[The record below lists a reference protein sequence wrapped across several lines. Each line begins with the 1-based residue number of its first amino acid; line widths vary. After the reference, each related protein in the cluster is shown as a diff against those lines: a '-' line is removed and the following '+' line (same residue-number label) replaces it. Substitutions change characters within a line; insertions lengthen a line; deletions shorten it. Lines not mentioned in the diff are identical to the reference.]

1 MSSHEAMKNKFDP
14 VTGDI
19 VPVFFRYA
27 IPSVIGM
34 IAVTS
39 AGVIDGI
46 FIGNFI
52 GATALAAINICIPV
66 FALFAAIVLMLAVGG
81 SVVCGKNIGE
91 GNAEAAS
98 DIFSKTLYATLAMA
112 LVITFSCLMFL
123 DEVVSLLG
131 ANDELHGLA
140 RDYLL
145 IIIVAAPLLVVGLT
159 LDYFVRIDGRPVLA
173 SVALVGYAVMNIA
186 LDWLFIVHL
195 EWGIKG
201 AAWATAIAEG
211 LILLVLISHWFNPA
225 CTLKLL
231 AVRSGWGRVLKSAWN
246 GFSEF
251 ANELSIGLVT
261 LLFNWV
267 MITRM
272 GVEGVAAFTI
282 VGYLLFIG
290 LEVCYG
296 ISESLQP
303 TISKNLGARQPHRIV
318 RFTLTALIATFVIG
332 LCVSIVFLFAPGA
345 MISLFLQEGEEQTVK
360 IALEFISLFWPA
372 FLFNGMNITL
382 TSYLTALHKPL
393 QSAVIALSRS
403 LVLPAL
409 GLLFLPVW
417 FGDTGIYITIP
428 LAEALT
434 FILALV
440 LVFRNPP
447 SQEKR
452 GQSPFKKKGL

>member
-1 MSSHEAMKNKFDP
+1 MKTRFDP

-66 FALFAAIVLMLAVGG
+66 FALFAAVVLMLAVGG
-81 SVVCGKNIGE
+81 SVVCGKHIGAGE
-91 GNAEAAS
+91 AAAAS
-98 DIFSKTLYATLAMA
+98 DIFSKTLYVTLAMA
-112 LVITFSCLMFL
+112 IAITFFCLLFL

-145 IIIVAAPLLVVGLT
+145 IIIAAAPLLVAGLT

-173 SVALVGYAVMNIA
+173 SATLVGYAVLNIA

-211 LILLVLISHWFNPA
+211 LIFLVLISHWFHPA
-225 CTLKLL
+225 CTLKLM
-231 AVRSGWGRVLKSAWN
+231 AVRSGWGRVLKAAWN

-251 ANELSIGLVT
+251 VNELSIGLTT

-267 MITRM
+267 MITRL

-303 TISKNLGARQPHRIV
+303 TVSKNLGARQPQRIV
-318 RFTLTALIATFVIG
+318 RFTLTAVISSFVIG
-332 LCVSIVFLFAPGA
+332 LCVSIAFIFAPET

-360 IALEFISLFWPA
+360 IALEFIALFWPA
-372 FLFNGMNITL
+372 FLFNGVNITL
-382 TSYLTALHKPL
+382 ASYFTALHKPL
-393 QSAVIALSRS
+393 QSAGIALSRS

-409 GLLFLPVW
+409 GLLLLPVW
-417 FGDTGIYITIP
+417 LGDTGIYISIP

-440 LVFRNPP
+440 LVVRNPP
-447 SQEKR
+447 SQIIRSTE
-452 GQSPFKKKGL
+452 